1 MFEIGTL
8 VMNDMG
14 IFPKMIISVPEIRPT
29 ESFSVTNEFSG
40 GLEVSFR
47 ENRA

>member
-14 IFPKMIISVPEIRPT
+14 IFPKMISSVPEIKEH
-29 ESFSVTNEFSG
+29 ESFSFTNESKS